1 MTKDKYI
8 KQAVHTIS
16 SNILHSRLQMTAHA
30 ALSVVSLRKR
40 FRDLVALLP
49 EDEGSIRFAL
59 DEIKEAL
66 EEVEETLADE
76 RSVFSMSHTH
86 AQYAV
91 KTGLDELLA
100 ATVEAALAGK
110 EEHALSDAEV
120 RRQVL
125 AMTDGR
131 CTYCATIVSDTP
143 VDGQSVKLFVEHVV
157 PASKG
162 GPNHLVNYV
171 PSCGSCNSAKGDRH
185 VLHFVRNVQPRRQEQ
200 STVVSIVRAAE

>member
-1 MTKDKYI
+1 MIINTQPVFEALLKAKEDLAETDI
-8 KQAVHTIS
+8 EIS
-16 SNILHSRLQMTAHA
+16 EATNILARRVLALRSSLRRLSVTEPKPDANQLSEVLQM
-30 ALSVVSLRKR
+30 VGV
-40 FRDLVALLP
+40 
-49 EDEGSIRFAL
+49 
-59 DEIKEAL
+59 
-66 EEVEETLADE
+66 VEETVNL
-76 RSVFSMSHTH
+76 
-86 AQYAV
+86 
-91 KTGLDELLA
+91 LDSNLQGNTARVMYEIDGA
-100 ATVEAALAGK
+100 FDAMGALRQP
-110 EEHALSDAEV
+110 EVHALTDAEV

-185 VLHFVRNVQPRRQEQ
+185 VLHFVRNVQPRRQEVP
-200 STVVSIVRAAE
+200 SVVSIVRAAE

>member
-1 MTKDKYI
+1 MAIDYSNVM
-8 KQAVHTIS
+8 QAILNARNDLIETDAQINDAASILARRVLALRS
-16 SNILHSRLQMTAHA
+16 SVRAMGSTLPKPLPDVFNQMILFLTA
-30 ALSVVSLRKR
+30 
-40 FRDLVALLP
+40 
-49 EDEGSIRFAL
+49 
-59 DEIKEAL
+59 
-66 EEVEETLADE
+66 VEETVNLIDTSLLGYTAA
-76 RSVFSMSHTH
+76 SM
-86 AQYAV
+86 AQVDAAFDAL
-91 KTGLDELLA
+91 GLLR
-100 ATVEAALAGK
+100 
-110 EEHALSDAEV
+110 EEVHPLTDPEV

-143 VDGQSVKLFVEHVV
+143 VEGQSVKLFVEHVV